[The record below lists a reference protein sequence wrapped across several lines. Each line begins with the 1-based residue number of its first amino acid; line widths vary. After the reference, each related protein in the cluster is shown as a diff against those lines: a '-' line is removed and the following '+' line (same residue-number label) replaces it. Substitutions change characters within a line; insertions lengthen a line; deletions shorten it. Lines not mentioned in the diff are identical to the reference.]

1 MPSYIAYYRVS
12 TGAQGR
18 SGQRRSGLG
27 LAAQS
32 RLVAQVIGGDRLIE
46 SFTEIESGTE
56 RDDKRPVLAEALAAC
71 RRHRGATL
79 IVAQIDRLARNAS
92 FLLGLRD
99 SGVDFI
105 AADMPFANRMT
116 VGMMALL
123 AEQEAEAISLRTKR
137 ALAEAKAQGTLLGS
151 QRPGHWQGREHLRGH
166 RVARQASLVARSAK
180 RVQRSKDFAQ
190 IFQDINHMRETGQTL
205 RSIAETL
212 NSKGI
217 PSPTGRPWH
226 DVLVLRTVR
235 QLTNA

>member
-32 RLVAQVIGGDRLIE
+32 RLVAQVIGNDRLIE
-46 SFTEIESGTE
+46 SFTEIESG
-56 RDDKRPVLAEALAAC
+56 RKNKRPVLAEALAAC

-79 IVAQIDRLARNAS
+79 IVASFDRLARNAS

-151 QRPGHWQGREHLRGH
+151 QRPGHWDGREHLRGH
-166 RVARQASLVARSAK
+166 RVARQASLVERSAK
-180 RVQRSKDFAQ
+180 RVQRYLDFAK

>member
-18 SGQRRSGLG
+18 SGLG

-32 RLVAQVIGGDRLIE
+32 RMVAQVIGNDRLIE
-46 SFTEIESGTE
+46 SFTEIESGRLNT
-56 RDDKRPVLAEALAAC
+56 RPVLAEALAAC

-79 IVAQIDRLARNAS
+79 IVASFDRLARNAS

-99 SGVDFI
+99 AGVDFI
-105 AADMPFANRMT
+105 AADMPYANLMT
-116 VGMMALL
+116 IGVMALL

-166 RVARQASLVARSAK
+166 RVARQASLAARTTRRA
-180 RVQRSKDFAQ
+180 QRAKDFAKILAQ
-190 IFQDINHMRETGQTL
+190 INHMREAGQTL

-212 NSKGI
+212 NSQGI

-235 QLTNA
+235 QLTNT

>member
-18 SGQRRSGLG
+18 SGLS

-46 SFTEIESGTE
+46 SFTEIESG
-56 RDDKRPVLAEALAAC
+56 RKNKRPVLAEALAAC

-79 IVAQIDRLARNAS
+79 IVASFDRLARNAS

-99 SGVDFI
+99 AGVDFV
-105 AADMPFANRMT
+105 AADLPFANRLT
-116 VGMMALL
+116 VGIMALV
-123 AEQEAEAISLRTKR
+123 AEAEAEAISLRTKR
-137 ALAEAKAQGTLLGS
+137 ALAEAKSRGILLGS
-151 QRPGHWQGREHLRGH
+151 QRPGHWLGREHLRVRGH
-166 RVARQASLVARSAK
+166 QAARQASLVVRSAK
-180 RVQRSKDFAQ
+180 RVEKSKDFAQ
-190 IFQDINHMRETGQTL
+190 IFQDIKHMRETGQTL

-217 PSPTGRPWH
+217 PSPTRRPWH

-235 QLTNA
+235 QLTNE

>member
-18 SGQRRSGLG
+18 SGLG

-32 RLVAQVIGGDRLIE
+32 RMVAQVIGNDRLIE
-46 SFTEIESGTE
+46 SFTEIESGRLNT
-56 RDDKRPVLAEALAAC
+56 RPVLAEALAAC

-79 IVAQIDRLARNAS
+79 IVASFDRLARNAS

-99 SGVDFI
+99 AGVDFI
-105 AADMPFANRMT
+105 AADMPYANLMT
-116 VGMMALL
+116 IGVMALL
-123 AEQEAEAISLRTKR
+123 AEQEAEATSLRTKR

-166 RVARQASLVARSAK
+166 RVARQASLAARTTRRA
-180 RVQRSKDFAQ
+180 QRAKDFAKILAQ
-190 IFQDINHMRETGQTL
+190 INHMREAGQTL

-212 NSKGI
+212 NSQGI
-217 PSPTGRPWH
+217 PSPTARPWH

-235 QLTNA
+235 QLTNT

>member
-1 MPSYIAYYRVS
+1 MPRYIAYYRVS

-18 SGQRRSGLG
+18 SGLG
-27 LAAQS
+27 LAAQA
-32 RLVAQVIGGDRLIE
+32 RMVAQVIGNDRLIE
-46 SFTEIESGTE
+46 SFTEIESGRLNT
-56 RDDKRPVLAEALAAC
+56 RPVLAEALAAC

-79 IVAQIDRLARNAS
+79 IVASFDRLARNAS

-99 SGVDFI
+99 AGVDFI
-105 AADMPFANRMT
+105 AADMPYANLMT
-116 VGMMALL
+116 IGVMALL

-137 ALAEAKAQGTLLGS
+137 ALAEAKSQGTLLGS

-166 RVARQASLVARSAK
+166 RVARQASLAARSAK

-190 IFQDINHMRETGQTL
+190 ILQQINHMRETGQTL